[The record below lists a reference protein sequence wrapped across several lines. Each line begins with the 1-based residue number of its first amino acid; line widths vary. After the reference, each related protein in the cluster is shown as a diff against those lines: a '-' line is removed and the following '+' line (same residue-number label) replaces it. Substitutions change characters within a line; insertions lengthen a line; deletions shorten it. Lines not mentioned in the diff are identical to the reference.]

1 MEIVQY
7 HLLSNLVWKSE
18 LESILEAITAIPDN
32 CLQVGDF
39 NSDLHNLDKGT
50 QDGRTLL
57 DLLDIYD
64 LYNLI
69 DSPTRIT
76 KTSIS
81 LLDLVITNNK
91 KKISASGVI
100 HLQISDHSLVYA
112 ILRKTARKN

>member
-69 DSPTRIT
+69 GRFSFDQKYRDFRSETEWNG
-76 KTSIS
+76 KS
-81 LLDLVITNNK
+81 
-91 KKISASGVI
+91 SG
-100 HLQISDHSLVYA
+100 
-112 ILRKTARKN
+112 